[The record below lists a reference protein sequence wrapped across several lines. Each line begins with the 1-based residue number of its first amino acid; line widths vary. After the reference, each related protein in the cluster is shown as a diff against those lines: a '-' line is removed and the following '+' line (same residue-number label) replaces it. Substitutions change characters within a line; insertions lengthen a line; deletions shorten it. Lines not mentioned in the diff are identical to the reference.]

1 MPKAVQVASVAMSLF
16 HRRGDFSALRVLFQP
31 HCRRRDW
38 LAFLLLA
45 VSVVAKLQLCTLGEM
60 QGRRFNRL

>member
-1 MPKAVQVASVAMSLF
+1 MPKAVLAALVARSLF

-45 VSVVAKLQLCTLGEM
+45 APVVVKLQLSTLGEM
-60 QGRRFNRL
+60 EARRFNRL

>member
-1 MPKAVQVASVAMSLF
+1 MPKAVLAASVARSLF

-31 HCRRRDW
+31 HFRRRDL

-45 VSVVAKLQLCTLGEM
+45 APVVAKLQLCTLGEM
-60 QGRRFNRL
+60 EGRRFNRL